1 MNELI
6 QYLLVAFCLMLI
18 MEGMLPFLF
27 PQKWRKLVVQL
38 AQISDRHM
46 RLLGLASMLLGLILL
61 YLVR

>member
-18 MEGMLPFLF
+18 MEGMLPFLY

-46 RLLGLASMLLGLILL
+46 RLLGLASMLLGLVLL

>member
-18 MEGMLPFLF
+18 MEGMLPFLY

>member
-18 MEGMLPFLF
+18 MEGMLPFLY

-46 RLLGLASMLLGLILL
+46 RLLGLASMLLGLVLL
-61 YLVR
+61 FLVR